1 MTHKL
6 EERPREIE
14 IKTVKVN
21 VLQRSYKVFLG
32 VLSLSCGA
40 NRNFCVCLSLCVI
53 LEPRAILVQTSRG
66 FQLPIITLSIQCL
79 LINLKKYAVCI
90 CHQPFSHL
98 QTSIQLESLYHVTF

>member
-6 EERPREIE
+6 EERLCEIE

-53 LEPRAILVQTSRG
+53 FEPRAILVETSRG
-66 FQLPIITLSIQCL
+66 FQLPNITLSIQCL
-79 LINLKKYAVCI
+79 LIN
-90 CHQPFSHL
+90 
-98 QTSIQLESLYHVTF
+98 